1 MSETNFFRSCLR
13 EKKKTTL
20 FFKKKKREFSAD
32 VKQNVL
38 GYVLWS
44 AVISTGESVSG
55 KRENDS
61 DNLAAVRPKSILT
74 S

>member
-1 MSETNFFRSCLR
+1 M
-13 EKKKTTL
+13 TTL

-32 VKQNVL
+32 VKQNFL
-38 GYVLWS
+38 GYVLWP
-44 AVISTGESVSG
+44 AVISTGESVNG

-61 DNLAAVRPKSILT
+61 HDLADVRPKLILT